1 MTTTTY
7 AYHRTH
13 RSDADRTAFRW
24 NWIVILGSGRTDAIS
39 AEYDESFGGIAVLRN
54 GDLIGMYEGRRWASS
69 IGKAAKR
76 AIVDIYG

>member
-24 NWIVILGSGRTDAIS
+24 NWIVILGSGRTDA
-39 AEYDESFGGIAVLRN
+39 SFGGIAVLRN